1 MSEPL
6 TPEQLRELTAMD
18 SATVANAVE
27 RFKVRGSTEG
37 YMGMDIRCQFPEFG
51 VMAGYAV
58 TATVDSTT
66 PGRPMPPGEG
76 HMRLFEAVAASP
88 NPVVVVLKDVSTRP
102 SHSCLFGDVVA
113 AVFHRLGVVGVVA
126 DGGVRDLEHVRP
138 YRLQVFAPG
147 IVVAHG
153 THTILEVNVPVTM
166 SGVPIQPGDL
176 LHGDANGVQSIPPE
190 IADRVHAECKQVIA
204 AETGLKDF
212 AASPEFELAGLRKRM
227 LGK

>member
-1 MSEPL
+1 MSKLL
-6 TPEQLRELTAMD
+6 TPGQLRELLLMD

-37 YMGMDIRCQFPEFG
+37 YMGMDIRCQFPEFD

-58 TATVDSTT
+58 TATIDSTT
-66 PGRPMPPGEG
+66 PGRSMPPGEG
-76 HMRLFEAVAASP
+76 HLRLFEAVAASP

-113 AVFHRLGVVGVVA
+113 SVFHRLGAVGVVA

-138 YRLQVFAPG
+138 YCLQVFAPG

-153 THTILEVNVPVTM
+153 THTILEVNIPVTL

-176 LHGDANGVQSIPPE
+176 LHGDANGVLSIPFK
-190 IADRVHAECKQVIA
+190 IAERVHAECKKIID
-204 AETGLKDF
+204 AETGLKNF
-212 AASPEFELAGLRKRM
+212 AASPEFTLEGLRKRM
-227 LGK
+227 LGE